1 MAPYKIG
8 TMLGSREEMRKKAVL
23 LPSKSLQPGGNQ
35 ISKRQLQE
43 GVQVLGSDYLLTGY
57 HGSPEARLALK
68 IREGFSEEVIYK
80 WASES

>member
-1 MAPYKIG
+1 MLG
-8 TMLGSREEMRKKAVL
+8 TILGSREEMGKKAVL

-43 GVQVLGSDYLLTGY
+43 GVQVLVSDYLLTGH

-68 IREGFSEEVIYK
+68 IREGFSEEVVNK
-80 WASES
+80 LASES